1 MNPLDIL
8 NQFIFG
14 CINILLAIDFS
25 SFFECYLDSWQC
37 HHPIVLIYTL
47 IKRCLPQLYIHFS
60 FILIE
65 LINFL
70 QGFNIGVYGG
80 MLIDLSFDFNMK
92 SWTALLVWILTLSYT
107 KIKSVLLWFTR
118 SSLFSESVLI

>member
-25 SFFECYLDSWQC
+25 SFSECYLDSWQG

-47 IKRCLPQLYIHFS
+47 IKRYLPQLCIRFS

-65 LINFL
+65 LINFS

-92 SWTALLVWILTLSYT
+92 SFTALLVWILALSYT

-118 SSLFSESVLI
+118 SSLFFESVLI

>member
-25 SFFECYLDSWQC
+25 SFSECYLDSWQG

-47 IKRCLPQLYIHFS
+47 IKRCLLQLCIRFS

-65 LINFL
+65 LINFS

-80 MLIDLSFDFNMK
+80 MLIDLSFVFNMK
-92 SWTALLVWILTLSYT
+92 SCTALLVWILALSYT
-107 KIKSVLLWFTR
+107 KIKSVLLRFTR